1 MGPNIGPF
9 FYMKQ
14 LLIVN
19 FLVFMFFAGCATT
32 TKNISEYSNLGEPAT
47 KDYIDHLA
55 SMGDVYLTSE
65 EVKEIKLKNESIQ
78 LLDQIYER
86 IISNNEILL
95 SKKNKPRFH
104 VILNRTP
111 FIFSLPKA
119 QFFIS
124 SGLIEKYLKS
134 EDLFAAALTAEIIKS
149 DRNIYEKRLM
159 IPLGYQNTERMI
171 LITRLRPETKFQ
183 LNEWCYFVLKR
194 SGYDASAY
202 LNWIQ
207 VQNRNTLDFSLYLG
221 DAIGITKEEHLFKNF
236 MTKQGLASAEKKINE
251 ANSSKAFYNLLNN
264 IVRTR

>member
-1 MGPNIGPF
+1 
-9 FYMKQ
+9 MKKLFIAKLFI
-14 LLIVN
+14 LLFIV
-19 FLVFMFFAGCATT
+19 GCSTAD
-32 TKNISEYSNLGEPAT
+32 KNSNDFSSLGEPAT

-55 SMGDVYLTSE
+55 SMGPVYLSSD
-65 EVKEIKLKNESIQ
+65 EVKEIKLKTESVQ
-78 LLDQIYER
+78 LLEQIYER

-95 SKKNKPRFH
+95 SKANKPRFH

-134 EDLFAAALTAEIIKS
+134 EDLFVAALTAEIIKS

-159 IPLGYQNTERMI
+159 IPLGYQSTERMI
-171 LITRLRPETKFQ
+171 QVTRLRPETKFQ

-194 SGYDASAY
+194 SGFDASAY

-221 DAIGITKEEHLFKNF
+221 DAIGISKEEHLFKNF
-236 MTKQGLASAEKKINE
+236 MTKQGIASVEKKINE
-251 ANSSKAFYNLLNN
+251 ANSSRAFYNLLNN
-264 IVRTR
+264 IVRVR

>member
-1 MGPNIGPF
+1 MA
-9 FYMKQ
+9 K
-14 LLIVN
+14 LLILN
-19 FLVFMFFAGCATT
+19 FFALIFFVACTT
-32 TKNISEYSNLGEPAT
+32 AEKNTKDFSSLSEPAN

-55 SMGDVYLTSE
+55 SMGEVYLNSDD
-65 EVKEIKLKNESIQ
+65 VKEVKLKNESIQ

-95 SKKNKPRFH
+95 TKLNKPKFH
-104 VILNRTP
+104 VIQNKTP
-111 FIFSLPKA
+111 FLFSLPKA

-134 EDLFAAALTAEIIKS
+134 EDLFVAALAAEIIKS
-149 DRNIYEKRLM
+149 ERNIYEKRLM
-159 IPLGYQNTERMI
+159 IPLGFMNTERMI
-171 LITRLRPETKFQ
+171 QITRLRPETKFQ

-221 DAIGITKEEHLFKNF
+221 DAIGISKEEHLFKNF
-236 MTKQGLASAEKKINE
+236 MTKQGIASVEKKLNE
-251 ANSSKAFYNLLNN
+251 ANSSRAFYNLLNN
-264 IVRTR
+264 IVRIR

>member
-1 MGPNIGPF
+1 MA
-9 FYMKQ
+9 K
-14 LLIVN
+14 LLILN
-19 FLVFMFFAGCATT
+19 FFALVFFVACTT
-32 TKNISEYSNLGEPAT
+32 APKNTKDFSSLSEPSN

-55 SMGDVYLTSE
+55 SMGEVYLTSDD
-65 EVKEIKLKNESIQ
+65 VKEVKLKNESIQ

-95 SKKNKPRFH
+95 TKLNKPKFH
-104 VILNRTP
+104 VIQNKTP
-111 FIFSLPKA
+111 FLFSLPKA

-134 EDLFAAALTAEIIKS
+134 EDLFVAALAAEIIKS
-149 DRNIYEKRLM
+149 ERNIYEKRLM
-159 IPLGYQNTERMI
+159 IPLGFLNTERMI
-171 LITRLRPETKFQ
+171 QITRLRPETKFQ

-221 DAIGITKEEHLFKNF
+221 DAIGISKEEHLFKNF
-236 MTKQGLASAEKKINE
+236 MTKQGIASVEKKLNE
-251 ANSSKAFYNLLNN
+251 ANSSRAFYNLLNN
-264 IVRTR
+264 IVRIR